1 MLTLGK
7 ENGQAQ
13 LTNKHRRGAHT
24 DSFKTHGLD
33 YSDFFLLLFAQA
45 SGLGGENF
53 AVDGYRT
60 VAALA
65 AHPVT
70 GPLVAKL
77 ADIPVRKPKRRFWRH
92 FLLKQNH
99 ERLPRQARD
108 KHTEI
113 VEGERIS
120 TLLLQVVQ
128 LNIAVSSGG
137 VVERVAPMCGW
148 GPAPCEADVQPF
160 GSSSSRR
167 RSEGRFQCQICH
179 DALAT
184 EDDPQALE
192 TNEMLYVFYRVRK
205 TPFSCADIHLH
216 TDHFA
221 KTGSGPAQA
230 NAEKRSSFLQA
241 VRHVEATAERFRV
254 ESSELLIFDNWR

>member
-77 ADIPVRKPKRRFWRH
+77 AVRKTASFFEFSLYLSRACLGKM
-92 FLLKQNH
+92 
-99 ERLPRQARD
+99 
-108 KHTEI
+108 I
-113 VEGERIS
+113 V
-120 TLLLQVVQ
+120 LMYKW
-128 LNIAVSSGG
+128 LNNAV
-137 VVERVAPMCGW
+137 
-148 GPAPCEADVQPF
+148 F
-160 GSSSSRR
+160 RR
-167 RSEGRFQCQICH
+167 RSRCGNRK
-179 DALAT
+179 
-184 EDDPQALE
+184 DDFGAI
-192 TNEMLYVFYRVRK
+192 LY
-205 TPFSCADIHLH
+205 
-216 TDHFA
+216 
-221 KTGSGPAQA
+221 
-230 NAEKRSSFLQA
+230 
-241 VRHVEATAERFRV
+241 
-254 ESSELLIFDNWR
+254 

>member
-1 MLTLGK
+1 VLTLGK

-77 ADIPVRKPKRRFWRH
+77 ADIPVRKRKRR
-92 FLLKQNH
+92 LLAPFDTKTK
-99 ERLPRQARD
+99 PR
-108 KHTEI
+108 T
-113 VEGERIS
+113 
-120 TLLLQVVQ
+120 
-128 LNIAVSSGG
+128 
-137 VVERVAPMCGW
+137 
-148 GPAPCEADVQPF
+148 
-160 GSSSSRR
+160 
-167 RSEGRFQCQICH
+167 
-179 DALAT
+179 
-184 EDDPQALE
+184 
-192 TNEMLYVFYRVRK
+192 
-205 TPFSCADIHLH
+205 
-216 TDHFA
+216 FA
-221 KTGSGPAQA
+221 KTGSGQTYG
-230 NAEKRSSFLQA
+230 NF
-241 VRHVEATAERFRV
+241 
-254 ESSELLIFDNWR
+254 